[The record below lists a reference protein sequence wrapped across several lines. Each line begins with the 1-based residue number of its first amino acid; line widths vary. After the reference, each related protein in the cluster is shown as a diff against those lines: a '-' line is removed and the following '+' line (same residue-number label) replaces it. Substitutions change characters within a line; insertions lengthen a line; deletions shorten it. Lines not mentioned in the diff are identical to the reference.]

1 MIIEMLAPI
10 FIVVGYISYFLSR
23 LLGLRG
29 FKCCAFKSWKPK
41 SSASNLIK
49 PVAFALFLE

>member
-10 FIVVGYISYFLSR
+10 FIVVGYISYFLSC

-29 FKCCAFKSWKPK
+29 FKCCTFKSQKLK
-41 SSASNLIK
+41 SSASNFIK
-49 PVAFALFLE
+49 SVAFALFLE